1 MINSE
6 KIANLKNLEKELK
19 KDYIIHSNVIIG
31 NKFIPYLN
39 SDYKNSISVMGAM
52 QINYRYKSIDLLNEC
67 SNFGK
72 KLFNL
77 YKDGFELYRPNYYID
92 DNNEKVE
99 FISLCQKE
107 FPYIK
112 NDKPKE
118 LISMFIEWFEQYG
131 SSIHPKIVGI
141 SEDTIIEFRD
151 IIELRNKFILL
162 YLLYTF
168 YYNVSLVCNTFIDN
182 GDFDNRLD
190 NISETTL
197 YSLHSSIKIINT
209 IGNILFDNFS
219 NLNNSFVE
227 LSDTEKIK
235 YNEKIKKELTQKVNY
250 YSNIFKINVT
260 SYIIYDNKKC
270 ISSYI
275 SDNLF
280 DLAWNIFLETFKLSK
295 EMSKTKICTEC
306 GDAYTP
312 TGNYSIR
319 CNTCNEQ
326 YNADKKSKNEKFMNI
341 NYIIEH
347 SRNFISKNKNLQK
360 RIDEIVTLND
370 KGNSK
375 KKDTYSKK
383 IIDKTKKELDEELK
397 KCNYL
402 HKNNCYF

>member
-1 MINSE
+1 MINRE
-6 KIANLKNLEKELK
+6 EIANLKNLEKELK

-31 NKFIPYLN
+31 NKFISYLN
-39 SDYKNSISVMGAM
+39 SDYKNSISVIGAM
-52 QINYRYKSIDLLNEC
+52 QNNFRYKSIDLLNEC

-72 KLFNL
+72 KLFDL
-77 YKDGFELYRPNYYID
+77 YKDGFELYRPNYFID

-99 FISLCQKE
+99 FVSLYYKD
-107 FPYIK
+107 FPKIK
-112 NDKPKE
+112 NNKTQE
-118 LISMFIEWFEQYG
+118 LLSIFIEWVEQYG
-131 SSIHPKIVGI
+131 FPISPSIVGI
-141 SEDTIIEFRD
+141 NEDIIIEFKD
-151 IIELRNKFILL
+151 IIRLRNKFILL

-168 YYNVSLVCNTFIDN
+168 YYNVSLVCNTFIDT

-209 IGNILFDNFS
+209 LGNILFDNFS

-235 YNEKIKKELTQKVNY
+235 YNEKIKKELTHKVNY
-250 YSNIFKINVT
+250 YSNIFKITVT
-260 SYIIYDNKKC
+260 PYIIYDNKKC

-280 DLAWNIFLETFKLSK
+280 DLAWSIFLETFKLSEK
-295 EMSKTKICTEC
+295 ISKTKICTRC
-306 GDAYTP
+306 GNAYTP
-312 TGNYSIR
+312 TGNYSVR
-319 CNTCNEQ
+319 CNTCKEE

-347 SRNFISKNKNLQK
+347 SINFISQNKNLQK
-360 RIDEIVTLND
+360 KIDEIVTLND

-375 KKDTYSKK
+375 KRDTYSKK
-383 IIDKTKKELDEELK
+383 IIDRTKKELISTL
-397 KCNYL
+397 
-402 HKNNCYF
+402 F